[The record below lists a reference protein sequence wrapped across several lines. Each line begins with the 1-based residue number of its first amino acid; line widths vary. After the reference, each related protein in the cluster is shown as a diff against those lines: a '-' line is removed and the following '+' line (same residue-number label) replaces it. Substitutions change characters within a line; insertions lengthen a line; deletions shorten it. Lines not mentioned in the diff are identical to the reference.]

1 MSKEFRI
8 LAINPG
14 STSTKLAVYANAH
27 ALLVRTLRHADAE
40 LEQYKGRPMLDQ
52 FGFRC
57 AVMESE
63 LELAGFD
70 LRKFDA
76 AVGRGGLLRGVPSG
90 TYRVNQEML
99 DELRRAERGDHAS
112 NLGAPMADAIAK
124 HAGCKA
130 YIVDPVSVD
139 EWEPIARLSGT
150 PMIER
155 PCLSHAL
162 NTKATAKRYA
172 HDHGRAYKELRLVVA
187 HIGSGNTVSAHQD
200 GRMIDATNSR
210 EEGAFSAVRAGAVP
224 AIKLVELCDSG
235 EMSAKELER
244 AFVAEGGLKAYLGTS
259 DLTEVEKRIDVGD
272 EKAEL
277 VFNAMAYQIAKD
289 IGAMATV
296 LSGNVDAVLIT
307 GGMAFSPRLTKAICE
322 RVEFIAPV
330 HFYPGEDELQALAEG
345 ALRVLTGE
353 ETPRDYEGQAKAA
366 TV

>member
-1 MSKEFRI
+1 
-8 LAINPG
+8 
-14 STSTKLAVYANAH
+14 
-27 ALLVRTLRHADAE
+27 LLVRTIRHADSE
-40 LEQYKGRPMLDQ
+40 LERYKGRPMLDQ

-57 AVMESE
+57 ALMESE

-70 LRKFDA
+70 LHRFDA

-90 TYRVNQEML
+90 TYRVNQNML
-99 DELRRAERGDHAS
+99 DELRRAKRGDHAS

-130 YIVDPVSVD
+130 FIVDPVSVD
-139 EWEPIARLSGT
+139 EWESIARLSGT
-150 PMIER
+150 PLIER

-162 NTKATAKRYA
+162 NTKVTAKRYA
-172 HDHGRAYKELRLVVA
+172 HDQSRPYKDLRLVVA
-187 HIGSGNTVSAHQD
+187 HIGSGNTVSAHRD
-200 GRMIDATNSR
+200 GHMIDATNSR
-210 EEGAFSAVRAGAVP
+210 EEGAFSALRAGAVP
-224 AIKLVELCDSG
+224 AIKLIELCDSG

-244 AFVAEGGLKAYLGTS
+244 ALTAEGGLKAYLGTS
-259 DLTEVEKRIDVGD
+259 DLTEVEKRIDSGD

-277 VFNAMAYQIAKD
+277 VFNAMAYQISKD

-296 LSGNVDAVLIT
+296 LNGQVDAVLIT
-307 GGMAFSPRLTKAICE
+307 GGMAFSARLTKAICE

-353 ETPRDYEGQAKAA
+353 ENAREYMPLEKAA
-366 TV
+366 MV

>member
-14 STSTKLAVYANAH
+14 ATSTKLAVYANAH
-27 ALLVRTLRHADAE
+27 PLLVRTLRHADDE
-40 LEQYKGRPMLDQ
+40 LERYRRRPMLEQ

-57 AVMESE
+57 TVMEGE

-70 LRKFDA
+70 LHRFDA
-76 AVGRGGLLRGVPSG
+76 AVGRGGLLRGVASG

-99 DELRRAERGDHAS
+99 DELKRAERGDHAS

-150 PMIER
+150 PLIER

-172 HDHGRAYKELRLVVA
+172 HDHGQRYEKLRLVVA
-187 HIGSGNTVSAHQD
+187 HIGSGNTVSAHLE
-200 GRMIDATNSR
+200 GRMVDATNSR
-210 EEGAFSAVRAGAVP
+210 EEGAFSALRAGAVP
-224 AIKLVELCDSG
+224 SIKLIELYDSK

-244 AFVAEGGLKAYLGTS
+244 ALVAEGGLKAYLGTS
-259 DLTEVEKRIDVGD
+259 DLTEVERRIDEGD
-272 EKAEL
+272 ERAEL
-277 VFNAMAYQIAKD
+277 VFDAMAYQIAKD

-296 LSGNVDAVLIT
+296 LNGAVDAVLIT
-307 GGMAFSPRLTKAICE
+307 GGMAFSARLTKAICE

-353 ETPRDYEGQAKAA
+353 EQAKEYTAQASAA
-366 TV
+366 AV